1 MNKEFLKIRE
11 TMKYLN
17 IGHPKLVQMIED
29 GLPVY
34 VLDDRTKYISIY
46 DIRAYMQK
54 FKVVSN
60 GQGQ

>member
-1 MNKEFLKIRE
+1 MEKEFLKIRE

-17 IGHPKLVQMIED
+17 IGYSKLVQMIED

-46 DIRAYMQK
+46 DIRTYMQK
-54 FKVVSN
+54 FKVGKN
-60 GQGQ
+60 DQGQ

>member
-1 MNKEFLKIRE
+1 
-11 TMKYLN
+11 MKYLN